1 MRLGLLEITII
12 IIAIIA
18 IVIITRISRTNRGTA
33 KQNEVSS
40 VGIHVKSVEG
50 RISKARSFLRRTG
63 LAFILTGVILLMAGI
78 SMFRWAFQSYL
89 WSFIIVAIGLVLVF
103 LSRKK

>member
-1 MRLGLLEITII
+1 MRLGPLEIAII
-12 IIAIIA
+12 IVVIIAIAVIA
-18 IVIITRISRTNRGTA
+18 RIVRFRGTA

-40 VGIHVKSVEG
+40 VSIPVKSAEE
-50 RISKARSFLRRTG
+50 RTSRPRSLLRKIG
-63 LAFILTGVILLMAGI
+63 LAFILTGVILLIAGI

-89 WSFIIVAIGLVLVF
+89 WSYIIVAIGLVIVF